1 MKRIELNEEDI
12 NAEKLEDELNQ
23 LFYKIRSLIDRTDI
37 TKEQR
42 EKIQDCLD
50 GNPNG
55 MTGVQSLIFYLKGK
69 SIALVELEE
78 GKKQYIKV
86 APIDP
91 KIIYGMTNQLIYFIN
106 DTLGIKEDNEPSMS
120 KEETEQLKQDF
131 DTAYKQAVQEG
142 IKSYYKSIPSQEEID
157 AAIEV
162 QFKDI
167 TEEDIKTKS
176 FTDSSGKPVEIKQIP
191 LSRELAK
198 VLDCEY
204 LFDPIL
210 HETPGITTVLEQI
223 TIQEDGKPKT
233 SFQCQRYNSIGNSR
247 GIRQIKDDEAI
258 VKLIADKF
266 RHVTEKSKISPSDAL
281 KAALSSGI
289 TPDDTA
295 AIPEGPE
302 EPETAK
308 GEPTNDE

>member
-1 MKRIELNEEDI
+1 
-12 NAEKLEDELNQ
+12 
-23 LFYKIRSLIDRTDI
+23 
-37 TKEQR
+37 
-42 EKIQDCLD
+42 
-50 GNPNG
+50 

-233 SFQCQRYNSIGNSR
+233 SFQCQRYNSIG
-247 GIRQIKDDEAI
+247 
-258 VKLIADKF
+258 IA
-266 RHVTEKSKISPSDAL
+266 
-281 KAALSSGI
+281 
-289 TPDDTA
+289 
-295 AIPEGPE
+295 EG
-302 EPETAK
+302 
-308 GEPTNDE
+308 